1 MKDHY
6 VCSIVPVGLLVSLE
20 ARSQDHFIRSI
31 APDGAHNMRA
41 VNTRRARM
49 KLAVTI
55 CLVLHT
61 CLSCQN
67 NAGKTIDDSVS
78 IGTHRLHY
86 HCVGRGKPTV
96 VIDVGIGERYTSWQT
111 IVDSVSKVTS
121 VFVYDRAS
129 YGTSEPG
136 PLPRHSKQVAEELK
150 SLLNTA
156 KIRGPYV
163 LVGHSLGA
171 LNMQV
176 FAFLYPDVVA
186 GMVLL
191 DPSPKGWLLG
201 KGFPELRQMFEDYT
215 NGLLEQSQAVQD
227 TNEEAQRAKS
237 FLESLYSEHKELFN
251 QTAKQLGMIT
261 SFGDIELTVIAAG
274 RPNPLFG
281 EYAESYQ
288 EYCIE
293 ESRRLSEMSSKG
305 EFILVEDSRHH
316 IHLDAPGLVIDQI
329 LRRIR

>member
-1 MKDHY
+1 
-6 VCSIVPVGLLVSLE
+6 
-20 ARSQDHFIRSI
+20 
-31 APDGAHNMRA
+31 
-41 VNTRRARM
+41 M

-55 CLVLHT
+55 CIVLYT

-67 NAGKTIDDSVS
+67 NAGRTIDDSVS
-78 IGTHRLHY
+78 IETHSLHY
-86 HCVGRGKPTV
+86 HYVGRGKPTV
-96 VIDVGIGERYTSWQT
+96 VIDVGIAERYTSWQT
-111 IVDSVSKVTS
+111 IIDSVSKVTS

-136 PLPRHSKQVAEELK
+136 PLPRHSKQEAEELK

-163 LVGHSLGA
+163 LVGHSHGA

-176 FAFLYPDVVA
+176 FAYLYPDVVA

-215 NGLLEQSQAVQD
+215 HGLLEQSQAIQD
-227 TNEEAQRAKS
+227 TNEEALRAKS
-237 FLESLYSEHKELFN
+237 FLETLYSEHNELFN

-261 SFGDIELTVIAAG
+261 TFGDIKLTVIAAG
-274 RPNPLFG
+274 RPNSLFG

-288 EYCIE
+288 EYWIE

-305 EFILVEDSRHH
+305 EFIVVEDSRHH
-316 IHLDAPGLVIDQI
+316 VHLDAPGLVIDQI
-329 LRRIR
+329 LRRVR